1 MFEQLFEKLKL
12 QESPAGD
19 QPTLK
24 RETVD
29 SHLSVHDPGR
39 TERSSTKARL
49 SDRVRTQFKDS
60 AKACEKKD
68 DTKLGKFHTR
78 HINQLFIRGENVV
91 LINPQRL

>member
-1 MFEQLFEKLKL
+1 M
-12 QESPAGD
+12 GD

-24 RETVD
+24 PIERETVD
-29 SHLSVHDPGR
+29 SHLSVHDVGR

-78 HINQLFIRGENVV
+78 HINQLFIRGENVILV
-91 LINPQRL
+91 NPQRL